1 MKHWKY
7 YLGSAALLISF
18 CLNFHYA
25 YKGYGISGN
34 GSFSRM
40 HAAIWDDSDS
50 FPLPDDS
57 DSFPVPDDSDSA
69 ESCNGDE
76 TDENGN
82 KKPCFARLEM
92 RETLEMC
99 TIFYYQVMDY
109 EGYVVAYEESLSQ
122 DIWTKGHLYPDNYYD
137 REGILRD
144 YFKRLGYFTGNA
156 RLNEGVCLTDGS
168 EGSCTPI
175 EPSCEGDLVS

>member
-57 DSFPVPDDSDSA
+57 DSFPLPDDSDSA

-76 TDENGN
+76 TDENG
-82 KKPCFARLEM
+82 KIPCYARLEM
-92 RETLEMC
+92 QETLMWC
-99 TIFYYQVMDY
+99 TVYYY
-109 EGYVVAYEESLSQ
+109 EIREQNGYLVDSGKSLSEL
-122 DIWTKGHLYPDNYYD
+122 IWNKMYDYPDTYLD
-137 REGILRD
+137 VGGIKRKYIKTTKISYENASATEWVCFRD
-144 YFKRLGYFTGNA
+144 GKA
-156 RLNEGVCLTDGS
+156 
-168 EGSCTPI
+168 GSCTPI
-175 EPSCEGDLVS
+175 DPACDDDLAS